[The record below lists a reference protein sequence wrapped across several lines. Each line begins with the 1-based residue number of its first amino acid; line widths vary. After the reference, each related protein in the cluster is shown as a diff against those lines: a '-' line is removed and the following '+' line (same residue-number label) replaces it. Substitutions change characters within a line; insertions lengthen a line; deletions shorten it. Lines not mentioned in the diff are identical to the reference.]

1 LALQRHPL
9 GTGKSKLH
17 INRGLADAQL
27 SLAGPDSSLELSGE
41 LGLCWEA
48 GPCIDPRRGG
58 SVDVKARSYQ
68 LATLAPLLRSVAS
81 DVRGPVSGFVTLA
94 WDPADA
100 AGKRNTRLRA
110 DAIVSGG
117 SVTLASGAGSIQ
129 CAQLT
134 ARGEGSKTL
143 HVALAGCARSNE
155 PNLWANADV
164 QWNGPLPESVDAA
177 LYAKKLPV
185 TFDGVM
191 LGSATIGKTDQLKM
205 KVDLAGVAR
214 TVELSIPELEFAL
227 PAKDDTSLVDLTD
240 DPAIVITD
248 VKAPPELASEDEES
262 STWSVSARLGQKVRV
277 TQQGMRVPVTG
288 TLTQTADGLLDGSII
303 LPEGGEVPEL
313 GQIFRLKRSRVSFNH
328 QPLKAGVLNIEASTR
343 TADGVVVELYVS
355 GTIEKPVIRLR
366 SDPPRSENDIV
377 ALLLGVQASDT
388 ASTGGQQSASRGGS
402 ATALAMN
409 QLLRGSA
416 LGGLQFGAGQT
427 HKGDSVSTVS
437 VRASNTVWLEGRTV
451 RTSTQRAA
459 NSAVQSSG
467 VIDWRFARG
476 FSLRTQLG
484 TISGLELRWSHRY

>member
-1 LALQRHPL
+1 
-9 GTGKSKLH
+9 
-17 INRGLADAQL
+17 
-27 SLAGPDSSLELSGE
+27 
-41 LGLCWEA
+41 
-48 GPCIDPRRGG
+48 
-58 SVDVKARSYQ
+58 
-68 LATLAPLLRSVAS
+68 
-81 DVRGPVSGFVTLA
+81 
-94 WDPADA
+94 
-100 AGKRNTRLRA
+100 
-110 DAIVSGG
+110 
-117 SVTLASGAGSIQ
+117 
-129 CAQLT
+129 
-134 ARGEGSKTL
+134 
-143 HVALAGCARSNE
+143 AGCARSNE